1 MELINN
7 RSERL
12 NRVLETIHVSSLRE
26 QRIKFQIEKET
37 KQNERVYLF
46 SRIRKS
52 NGYFW
57 KDYCELDRRVHIL
70 VDKNGRDDWM

>member
-1 MELINN
+1 MAKKKKKKKKKKRKNKRCRCSWNMELINN

-46 SRIRKS
+46 SRIRK
-52 NGYFW
+52 
-57 KDYCELDRRVHIL
+57 V
-70 VDKNGRDDWM
+70 

>member
-46 SRIRKS
+46 SRIRK
-52 NGYFW
+52 
-57 KDYCELDRRVHIL
+57 V
-70 VDKNGRDDWM
+70 